1 MQQYRLWADLL
12 EMISSKDLSVL
23 VDSQVT
29 TSQQFALLVGTLIS
43 RGPFKPLRFCDS
55 VTNLLFLSVL
65 LTISAD
71 ILIQISVRPVPEGH
85 T

>member
-43 RGPFKPLRFCDS
+43 RGPFQPLQMQ
-55 VTNLLFLSVL
+55 LLKYLEHEIF
-65 LTISAD
+65 
-71 ILIQISVRPVPEGH
+71 RE
-85 T
+85 